1 MIMSDVFPTP
11 ITSLPQ
17 ADIPLK
23 GVKAHL
29 LQGEGQQLVFMEY
42 SDDAELPAHSHEA
55 QWGVVLEGRIDLVI
69 GGNEYTFV
77 KGDRYY
83 ISEGVEHS
91 GKIYAGYAD
100 ITFFDVKDRYSPK
113 VRGQS
118 A

>member
-1 MIMSDVFPTP
+1 MSDVFPIP

-29 LQGEGQQLVFMEY
+29 LQGEGQQLVFMEFF
-42 SDDAELPAHSHEA
+42 DDVELPAHSHEA
-55 QWGVVLEGRIDLVI
+55 QWGVVLKGRIDLVI
-69 GGNEYTFV
+69 RGNEYTFV

-91 GKIYAGYAD
+91 GKFYAGYAD